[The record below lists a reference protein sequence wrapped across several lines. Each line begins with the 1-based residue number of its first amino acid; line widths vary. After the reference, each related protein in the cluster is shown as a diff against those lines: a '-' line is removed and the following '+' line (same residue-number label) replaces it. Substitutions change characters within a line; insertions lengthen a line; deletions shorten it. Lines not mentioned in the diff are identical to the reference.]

1 MRFVILLIFVAA
13 AVASVPIRDGCT
25 EDSSIVANVEE
36 SDPIQVRH
44 GIIGE
49 TLPCYAVSVTQSENE
64 IRGYILGATLP
75 AIQEFERRQAL
86 ESRLSATP
94 APVSEKKNP
103 AASASM
109 GPPFEPWAGTDIK
122 GKQMRIGGG
131 DAKVTL
137 IAFWSSESVAGRRAA
152 EILMKTE
159 SEFRAKGVQAYGL
172 VDAPSLVRLNYR
184 MDDMGLDYP
193 QALDRQGLA
202 ARYNANPNQGTTLV
216 IDASNHIVVASSN
229 PAEIRAAVAKLLN

>member
-1 MRFVILLIFVAA
+1 MRFAILPIFVATAIA
-13 AVASVPIRDGCT
+13 AVPVRDGCT
-25 EDSSIVANVEE
+25 EDSSILANVEE
-36 SDPIQVRH
+36 SDRVQVRH

-49 TLPCYAVSVTQSENE
+49 TLPCYAVSVTQSGNE

-94 APVSEKKNP
+94 APAPEEKNQAAP
-103 AASASM
+103 AST
-109 GPPFEPWAGTDIK
+109 GPPFEPWAGTDIN

-152 EILMKTE
+152 QAVAKTE
-159 SEFRAKGVQAYGL
+159 GEFRAKGARAYGL
-172 VDAPSLVRLNYR
+172 VDSPSLTRLSYR
-184 MDDMGLDYP
+184 MDDMFLDYP
-193 QALDRQGLA
+193 QALDTQGLA
-202 ARYNANPNQGTTLV
+202 ARYNANPNQGAILV
-216 IDASNHIVVASSN
+216 IDASNHIVAASSN